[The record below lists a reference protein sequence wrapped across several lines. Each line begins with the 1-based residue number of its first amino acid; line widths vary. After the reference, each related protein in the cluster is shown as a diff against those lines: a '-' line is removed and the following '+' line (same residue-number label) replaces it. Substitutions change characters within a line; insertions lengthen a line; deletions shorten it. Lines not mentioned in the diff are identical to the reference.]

1 MILMNTISR
10 SVRVIFLGLVTF
22 LAATAAEAQFVYLN
36 PNSVDIRS
44 FPAAPVNGSSE
55 DRADL
60 DGVRKLQK
68 TRTGAECARATDE
81 AGASLKSF
89 YGMSHAVL
97 SSREL
102 AAVATLFE
110 EIGDDASEFISPV
123 KNQWRRPRPFR
134 RDPKIRI
141 CVPSVSGYSYP
152 SGHATL
158 ARVSARAFGLIF
170 PDRARALLTR
180 GNEIGRDRVI
190 GAVHHPIDVQEGNH
204 LGDEIFDA
212 LIKSS
217 EFMHRIDEIRAEL
230 GSSRTSR

>member
-1 MILMNTISR
+1 MNMAFR
-10 SVRVIFLGLVTF
+10 SVRVIFFGLATL
-22 LAATAAEAQFVYLN
+22 LAATTAAEARFVYLN
-36 PNSVDIRS
+36 RNSVDIRS
-44 FPAAPVNGSSE
+44 FPPAPVNGSTE

-60 DGVRKLQK
+60 DGVRKLQQ
-68 TRTGAECARATDE
+68 TRTRAECDRATDE

-97 SSREL
+97 SAHEL

-110 EIGDDASEFISPV
+110 EIGEDASEFLTPV

-134 RDPKIRI
+134 RDPRIRI
-141 CVPSVSGYSYP
+141 CVPSVGGFSYP

-158 ARVSARAFGLIF
+158 ARISARAFGLIF

-180 GNEIGRDRVI
+180 GLEIGRDRVI
-190 GAVHHPIDVQEGNH
+190 AAVHHPIDIQEGNH

-230 GSSRTSR
+230 GTSNTSR

>member
-1 MILMNTISR
+1 MKTPSR
-10 SVRVIFLGLVTF
+10 SVRVIFLGLATLF
-22 LAATAAEAQFVYLN
+22 AATTAEAFVYLR

-44 FPAAPVNGSSE
+44 FPPAPRNGSAE

-68 TRTGAECARATDE
+68 TRTSTECARATDE

-102 AAVATLFE
+102 AAVKTLFE

-134 RDPKIRI
+134 RDSRIRI

-158 ARVSARAFGLIF
+158 ARVTARAFGLIF
-170 PDRARALLTR
+170 PDRARELMTR
-180 GNEIGRDRVI
+180 GNEIGHDRVI

-217 EFMHRIDEIRAEL
+217 EFMHRIDEIRGEL
-230 GSSRTSR
+230 KSARTSR